1 MKLLKAIT
9 KSLGIKNIKI
19 AIYAWLFNI
28 LFSIIIYF
36 TFYKAI
42 SFAVSESI
50 ILNKLSSDGFFTCMV
65 EIFRNYKGMLPTLIP
80 ICIFVII
87 AFSIISIFISGG
99 IYSVL
104 LNKEKNN
111 FLNLISSS
119 VENFFKMLKIFFIN
133 LVNFVVV
140 FLLCLIFGFLIWKI
154 QNNSSNEFLIEI
166 LFYVWIF
173 ISIIISI
180 FSIAIYDFSRIFK
193 LKYDKNFLSSM
204 KKGIKF
210 VFSNKIY
217 ILLMFISYILA
228 VIFVQIFLSVIL
240 HQIESLSVLFI
251 TIIAYQIF
259 ILFKYYLK
267 IVIMRTETNFV
278 E

>member
-9 KSLGIKNIKI
+9 KSLGIKNIRI

-50 ILNKLSSDGFFTCMV
+50 ILNKLSSDGFFTCMI

-80 ICIFVII
+80 ICFFVII

-119 VENFFKMLKIFFIN
+119 VENFFKMLKMFFIN
-133 LVNFVVV
+133 LVNFVVL
-140 FLLCLIFGFLIWKI
+140 FLLCLILGFLTWKI

-166 LFYVWIF
+166 LFYVWVF

-180 FSIAIYDFSRIFK
+180 FSIAIYDFSRIFR

-210 VFSNKIY
+210 VFSNKTY

-228 VIFVQIFLSVIL
+228 VIFVHILLSVIL

-267 IVIMRTETNFV
+267 IVIMRTETNFI

>member
-1 MKLLKAIT
+1 MKLLIAIT
-9 KSLGIKNIKI
+9 KSLGIKNIRI

-28 LFSIIIYF
+28 LFSIIIYL

-65 EIFRNYKGMLPTLIP
+65 EIFRNYKGILPTLIP

-119 VENFFKMLKIFFIN
+119 VENFFKMFKMFFIN
-133 LVNFVVV
+133 LVNLGIA

-166 LFYVWIF
+166 LFYFWVF

-180 FSIAIYDFSRIFK
+180 FSIAIYDFSRIFR

-217 ILLMFISYILA
+217 IFLMFISYILA
-228 VIFVQIFLSVIL
+228 VIFVHILLSVIL
-240 HQIESLSVLFI
+240 HQIEGLSVLFI

-267 IVIMRTETNFV
+267 IVIMRTEINFI

>member
-9 KSLGIKNIKI
+9 KSLGIKNIRI

-50 ILNKLSSDGFFTCMV
+50 ILNKLGSDGFFTCMV
-65 EIFRNYKGMLPTLIP
+65 EIFGNYKGMLPTLIP

-119 VENFFKMLKIFFIN
+119 VENFFKMLKMFFIN
-133 LVNFVVV
+133 LVNFGVV

-166 LFYVWIF
+166 LFYVLIF

-180 FSIAIYDFSRIFK
+180 FSIAIYDFSRIFR

-228 VIFVQIFLSVIL
+228 VIFVHIFLSVIL
-240 HQIESLSVLFI
+240 HQIENLSVLFI

-267 IVIMRTETNFV
+267 IVIMRTETNFI

>member
-9 KSLGIKNIKI
+9 KSLGIKNLKI

-42 SFAVSESI
+42 SFAIGKST
-50 ILNKLSSDGFFTCMV
+50 ILNKLGSNGFFTCFA
-65 EIFRNYKGMLPTLIP
+65 EIFRNYKGMLPTLVP
-80 ICIFVII
+80 IVIFVII

-119 VENFFKMLKIFFIN
+119 IENFFKMLKMFFIN
-133 LVNFVVV
+133 LVNFAVTLLLFLIFS
-140 FLLCLIFGFLIWKI
+140 FLLFKI
-154 QNNSSNEFLIEI
+154 QNNSPNESLIQI
-166 LFYVWIF
+166 LFYIWVLIT
-173 ISIIISI
+173 IIISI
-180 FSIAIYDFSRIFK
+180 FSIAIYDFSRILR
-193 LKYDKNFLSSM
+193 LKYDKNFLFSM
-204 KKGIKF
+204 KRGIKF
-210 VFSNKIY
+210 VFSNKII
-217 ILLMFISYILA
+217 ILLMFILYILS
-228 VIFVQIFLSVIL
+228 VIFIHVLLSVIL
-240 HQIESLSVLFI
+240 HQIESLSILFI

-267 IVIMRTETNFV
+267 IIIMRTETNIID
-278 E
+278 

>member
-9 KSLGIKNIKI
+9 KSLGIKNIRI

-42 SFAVSESI
+42 SFAVSKSI

-80 ICIFVII
+80 ICFFVII
-87 AFSIISIFISGG
+87 AFSIISIFIAGG

-119 VENFFKMLKIFFIN
+119 VENFFKMLKMFFIN

-140 FLLCLIFGFLIWKI
+140 FLLCLIFGFLTWKI

-166 LFYVWIF
+166 LFYVWVF

-180 FSIAIYDFSRIFK
+180 FSIAIYDFSRIFR

-217 ILLMFISYILA
+217 ILLMFISYILT
-228 VIFVQIFLSVIL
+228 VIFVHILLSVIL

-267 IVIMRTETNFV
+267 IVIMRTETNFI

>member
-50 ILNKLSSDGFFTCMV
+50 ILDKLSSDGFFTCMV

-228 VIFVQIFLSVIL
+228 VIFVQILLSVIL

-267 IVIMRTETNFV
+267 IVIMRTETNFI

>member
-9 KSLGIKNIKI
+9 KSLGIKNIRI

-80 ICIFVII
+80 ICFFVII

-119 VENFFKMLKIFFIN
+119 VENFFKMLKMFFIN

-140 FLLCLIFGFLIWKI
+140 FLLCLILGFLTWKI

-166 LFYVWIF
+166 LFYVWVF

-180 FSIAIYDFSRIFK
+180 FSIAIYDFSRILR
-193 LKYDKNFLSSM
+193 LKYDKTLLFSM

-210 VFSNKIY
+210 VFSNKII
-217 ILLMFISYILA
+217 ILLMFILYILS
-228 VIFVQIFLSVIL
+228 VIFIHILLSVIL
-240 HQIESLSVLFI
+240 HQIESLSILFI

-267 IVIMRTETNFV
+267 IVIMRTETNIID
-278 E
+278 

>member
-267 IVIMRTETNFV
+267 IVIMRTETNFI

>member
-9 KSLGIKNIKI
+9 KSLGIKNIRI
-19 AIYAWLFNI
+19 AIYAWLFNV

-42 SFAVSESI
+42 SFAVSESM
-50 ILNKLSSDGFFTCMV
+50 ILNKLGSDGFFTCMV
-65 EIFRNYKGMLPTLIP
+65 EIFGNYKGMLPTLAP
-80 ICIFVII
+80 VCFFVII

-119 VENFFKMLKIFFIN
+119 IENFFKMLKMFFIN
-133 LVNFVVV
+133 LVNFGVV

-166 LFYVWIF
+166 LFYVWVF

-180 FSIAIYDFSRIFK
+180 FSIAIYDFSRIFR

-228 VIFVQIFLSVIL
+228 VIFVHIFLSVIL
-240 HQIESLSVLFI
+240 HQIENLSVLFI

-267 IVIMRTETNFV
+267 IVIMRTETNLI